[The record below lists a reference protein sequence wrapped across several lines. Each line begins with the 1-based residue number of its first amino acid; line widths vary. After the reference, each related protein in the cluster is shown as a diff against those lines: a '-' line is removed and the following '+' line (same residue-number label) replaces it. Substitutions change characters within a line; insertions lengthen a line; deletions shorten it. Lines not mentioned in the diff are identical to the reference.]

1 MVNDPMRRNWTDA
14 EILVLKRNNGKK
26 SASEIGEILSRSRI
40 SVSCKALS
48 IGINLSGK
56 VNRYWTQDEIRYL
69 KRFARIKPSSS
80 IAKDLNRSVGSI
92 KAKAE
97 RDCITMKKDNENHH
111 AAVLSDVQVEMIRT
125 LEDAGFRMKEIHAS
139 CFPHI
144 SYHHCGKIKRMESRI
159 SDENY

>member
-1 MVNDPMRRNWTDA
+1 MRRDWTEA
-14 EILVLKRNNGKK
+14 EIMVLKRNNGKK
-26 SASEIGEILSRSRI
+26 TASEIGEVLNRSRI

-56 VNRYWTQDEIRYL
+56 INRYWTLDEIRYL
-69 KRFARIKPSSS
+69 KRFARIKTCSA
-80 IAKDLNRSVGSI
+80 IAKDLNRTIGSI

-97 RDCITMKKDNENHH
+97 RDCIVMKKDNENHH
-111 AAVLSDVQVEMIRT
+111 SAVLSDTQVEMIRT
-125 LEDAGFRMKEIHAS
+125 LEDAGFRMKEIHAL

-144 SYHHCGKIKRMESRI
+144 SYHHCGKIKRFESRI